1 MFSTSESIFTLLAAS
16 VQNKSW
22 EHSSGSREEVLA
34 RIEEASI
41 WLEGSSLFS
50 LLVSKA
56 PAATASSLR
65 AAKPVTSA
73 AVRERSVVVPEATA
87 MAIVASEEVGRR
99 RRRERRR
106 AEERSRVEC
115 IFTAV

>member
-34 RIEEASI
+34 RIEEASL

-65 AAKPVTSA
+65 AARPVTW
-73 AVRERSVVVPEATA
+73 VRTLLPVTWVRTLLPVTWVRTLWRQ
-87 MAIVASEEVGRR
+87 VGF
-99 RRRERRR
+99 
-106 AEERSRVEC
+106 S
-115 IFTAV
+115 TH